1 MAITYTWTVGDT
13 EFETTS
19 GSKGIQVLHWRCIA
33 VDGDHSVS
41 SYGSTSHTPNPS
53 DSGFIAYDSVTEANC
68 IAWAQAQVDK
78 DATEANLK
86 IGIDNLKNPPTLSGT
101 PRAVE

>member
-1 MAITYTWTVGDT
+1 MAIEYTWTVSQT
-13 EFETTS
+13 EYETTS
-19 GSKGIQVLHWRCIA
+19 GSKGIQVLHWRCTA

-41 SYGSTSHTPNPS
+41 SYGTTSHTPDPS

-78 DATEANLK
+78 DATEANLAK
-86 IGIDNLKNPPTLSGT
+86 GIDNLKNPPTMSGR
-101 PRAVE
+101 PWAA